1 METLQERRIK
11 ARLSMAYK
19 ILNGHVI
26 LEANLLP
33 KIRMKPT
40 QRKCNAPNVGI
51 DNKLIEPS
59 ARLQTTEKTFFYSIQ
74 KIWNERVTSAQASAP
89 SVEAFRAHFKR
100 NPVQ

>member
-1 METLQERRIK
+1 METLHERRTK

-26 LEANLLP
+26 LETNYLP
-33 KIRMKPT
+33 KSKIKPT
-40 QRKCNAPNVGI
+40 QRKCNDPNVGI

-59 ARLQTTEKTFFYSIQ
+59 ARLPVIEKTFFYSIQ